1 MPVQME
7 ARYADLGTM
16 AGILKDQR
24 ARRIDLV
31 MRGHQIQAMGNK
43 IVIPSGTTVMDESGV
58 TDAGGSY
65 EMTRTAVEG
74 FAEKLKIDLRYLRR
88 LYSDRPDLFAENLN
102 ALLHG
107 QLSSVDHELAWAGIP
122 VADRPEGWDEPG
134 YKPDQRKLMLRLFRG
149 DTTDDGVMRALVSS
163 KFFAVDNLDVLL
175 AALRGLDEAGLKGDG
190 VHIDGCDLTEKNMYV
205 RIVAPQIQAMAP
217 TLLQGYRNP
226 FGDGGMVRGGHLGS
240 DVDRIR
246 ALAQREGLG
255 YPAGQEPVMFAGIV
269 IKNSETG
276 DGRISITPRIVAQIC
291 ANGYTITADAYAR
304 NHLGV
309 DKGVGS
315 VSYSADTQRKALE
328 LVALQARDAVA
339 KFLAPEYLT
348 EAVAQMEAD
357 AGAPIGKATETIK
370 AVMAESM
377 FSDEIAAEILNAFVA
392 GGMNTAG
399 GVANAATAVAQTVAD
414 PALAASLEDEAA
426 ELMRR
431 AAQYARS

>member
-1 MPVQME
+1 ME

>member
-1 MPVQME
+1 MPVQMD
-7 ARYADLGTM
+7 ARYEDLQTM

-31 MRGHQIQAMGNK
+31 MRGHQIQAMGNR
-43 IVIPSGTTVMDESGV
+43 IIIPAGTTVMDESGV

-65 EMTRTAVEG
+65 ELTRTAVEG

-88 LYSDRPDLFAENLN
+88 MYEVRPDLFAANVN
-102 ALLHG
+102 GWLHG
-107 QLSSVDHELAWAGIP
+107 ELDGVI
-122 VADRPEGWDEPG
+122 RPEGMDEPA
-134 YKPDQRKLMLRLFRG
+134 YKADDRKMMLRLFRG

-163 KFFAVDNLDVLL
+163 RFFAVDNLDVLL
-175 AALRGLDEAGLKGDG
+175 AALRGLEEAGLTPGSDG

-226 FGDGGMVRGGHLGS
+226 FGDGGMVRGGHLGN

-255 YPAGQEPVMFAGIV
+255 YPEGQEPIMFAGIV

-315 VSYSADTQRKALE
+315 VAYSADTQRKALE

-348 EAVAQMEAD
+348 EAVAQLEAD
-357 AGAPIGKATETIK
+357 AGAPLGANPAETIK
-370 AVMAESM
+370 VVMAESM
-377 FSDEIAAEILNAFVA
+377 FSDEVADALLGAFVA
-392 GGMNTAG
+392 GGMPTAG
-399 GVANAATAVAQTVAD
+399 GVAHAATAVAQTVAD

-431 AAQYARS
+431 AAQYARR